1 VAARFLDDE
10 ARAAFQRAI
19 ETIERASA
27 AEVVI
32 AVRRRAG
39 AHLHANVIVGVAA
52 AIAGLAA
59 MLFGEHVFGLGAI
72 LVDPFLL
79 GGIAGALVEL
89 TPDIKRLLTPP
100 TARRRATELA
110 ARATFVE
117 RGVHR
122 TIGRSGLLV
131 YIAWLE
137 RRVEL
142 VADVELAKR
151 WPAEARAE
159 LAARM
164 TAAMRNGAAVATL
177 LAAASDAIAAA
188 MPHRADDINELPDA
202 IDSDLERGR
211 P

>member
-1 VAARFLDDE
+1 MAARFLDDE

-79 GGIAGALVEL
+79 GGLAGALVEL

-100 TARRRATELA
+100 AARRRATELA

-142 VADVELAKR
+142 VADVELAKK
-151 WPAEARAE
+151 WPATARDE

-164 TAAMRNGAAVATL
+164 TAAMRTGGTAVATL

-188 MPHRADDINELPDA
+188 MPHRDDDVNELPDA
-202 IDSDLERGR
+202 IDSDLER